1 MPYIMPTRNGSA
13 AYHEQVIDV
22 GAARAFLAEYNAGR
36 DDAERATLFHLF
48 LWCCG
53 RALSERPHLD
63 RFVVGRSLYQRK
75 RPSISFSAKTRF
87 SDDAPITTVKLNVV
101 ADEPFPAFVGRVL
114 GALAEARSGRKSAS
128 DKELGLALALPGAVT
143 RWVVRL
149 LRWLDAHN
157 LLPAAMIESDPLYAS
172 MFVANLG
179 SVGLSRTFH
188 HLYEWGT
195 ISVFAA
201 MGRAESVTV
210 LAEDGSVTQREQL
223 EIRWTLD
230 ERVADGFYAARSLGV
245 VRRDMEAPPPG

>member
-1 MPYIMPTRNGSA
+1 M
-13 AYHEQVIDV
+13 
-22 GAARAFLAEYNAGR
+22 
-36 DDAERATLFHLF
+36 
-48 LWCCG
+48 
-53 RALSERPHLD
+53 
-63 RFVVGRSLYQRK
+63 
-75 RPSISFSAKTRF
+75 
-87 SDDAPITTVKLNVV
+87 
-101 ADEPFPAFVGRVL
+101 
-114 GALAEARSGRKSAS
+114 AEARSGRKSAS